1 MASAVLGR
9 ALAFGV
15 GLGVGSLGAYKF
27 ILDELR
33 NSTKTILAA
42 NGALEKRLPAV
53 ERGAGAAPRGGARR
67 APARRTQGRRGRA
80 RVFERPSNR
89 LTYLDAD
96 LDVFKEEGPFGPA
109 TACYRWSWAIKRALR
124 RPGASPARPR
134 PAVEAHL

>member
-42 NGALEKRLPAV
+42 NGALEKRLELDGTNSTLISASISAPILAPNLAPNSPLNSAPILMPISAWSSASKSALTSIS
-53 ERGAGAAPRGGARR
+53 RGAIHADPLLLAP
-67 APARRTQGRRGRA
+67 
-80 RVFERPSNR
+80 F
-89 LTYLDAD
+89 
-96 LDVFKEEGPFGPA
+96 
-109 TACYRWSWAIKRALR
+109 AIL
-124 RPGASPARPR
+124 
-134 PAVEAHL
+134 VY

>member
-42 NGALEKRLPAV
+42 NGALEKRLAAV
-53 ERGAGAAPRGGARR
+53 CLLYTSPSPR
-67 APARRTQGRRGRA
+67 
-80 RVFERPSNR
+80 
-89 LTYLDAD
+89 D
-96 LDVFKEEGPFGPA
+96 
-109 TACYRWSWAIKRALR
+109 
-124 RPGASPARPR
+124 
-134 PAVEAHL
+134 

>member
-42 NGALEKRLPAV
+42 TGALEKRLAAV
-53 ERGAGAAPRGGARR
+53 ERAA
-67 APARRTQGRRGRA
+67 
-80 RVFERPSNR
+80 
-89 LTYLDAD
+89 
-96 LDVFKEEGPFGPA
+96 
-109 TACYRWSWAIKRALR
+109 
-124 RPGASPARPR
+124 
-134 PAVEAHL
+134 

>member
-42 NGALEKRLPAV
+42 NGALEKRLAAV
-53 ERGAGAAPRGGARR
+53 EQSVL
-67 APARRTQGRRGRA
+67 APAGLVAQ
-80 RVFERPSNR
+80 
-89 LTYLDAD
+89 Y
-96 LDVFKEEGPFGPA
+96 
-109 TACYRWSWAIKRALR
+109 AIFMSA
-124 RPGASPARPR
+124 
-134 PAVEAHL
+134 